1 VALCQTCADIT
12 RKSVTDAMLAKG
24 LSGVFI
30 AHELTKL
37 GLKTTDNMVNSH
49 RKHYLPPVDQDA
61 AKREKDLAILVRDRT
76 YDAIVAGRLEPNVR
90 DGITAQGLLDRR
102 EEKVDDRN
110 TALAL
115 ARLLSGRGD
124 PNIELLAPDHVVV
137 IDGVY
142 QEVEEEAMADA

>member
-1 VALCQTCADIT
+1 
-12 RKSVTDAMLAKG
+12 MLAKG

-30 AHELTKL
+30 AHELSTKMNL
-37 GLKTTDNMVNSH
+37 PTTEFMVNNH
-49 RKHYLPPVDQDA
+49 KKHYLPPISEEVKA
-61 AKREKDLAILVRDRT
+61 KDLAILVRDRT
-76 YDAIVAGRLEPNVR
+76 YDAIVQGRLEPNVR

-124 PNIELLAPDHVVV
+124 PTALLAPDSVVV
-137 IDGVY
+137 VDGVF
-142 QEVEEEAMADA
+142 EEIDAPR

>member
-1 VALCQTCADIT
+1 MALCQTCADVT

-24 LSGVFI
+24 LSGAFI
-30 AHELTKL
+30 AHELTVKM
-37 GLKTTDNMVNSH
+37 GMKTTPDMVNNH
-49 RKHYLPPVDQDA
+49 KRHYVVPIADA
-61 AKREKDLAILVRDRT
+61 DAIKAKDLAILVRDRT

-124 PNIELLAPDHVVV
+124 PSSQLAPDNVVV
-137 IDGVY
+137 IDGSY
-142 QEVEEEAMADA
+142 EEVAVDV